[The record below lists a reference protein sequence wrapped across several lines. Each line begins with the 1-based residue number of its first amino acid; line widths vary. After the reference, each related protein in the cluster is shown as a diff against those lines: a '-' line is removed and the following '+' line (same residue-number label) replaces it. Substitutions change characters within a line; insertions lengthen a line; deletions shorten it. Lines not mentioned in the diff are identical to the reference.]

1 MIVKWEPS
9 WYELDQSIVVGDTD
23 LFYLSKDNLYFASGL
38 LSSGNYD
45 CEVKAQILKITHPE
59 LGAIRGIITIGL
71 DYSIYLN
78 NRDVI
83 IVNAEESPGKIYD
96 SQYVV
101 SEWGFDV
108 QLNIIEKSGLTAI
121 ERNTKK
127 YKMFSQ
133 NEIKAQRQECIRRY
147 KALLG
152 LSEADWDH

>member
-1 MIVKWEPS
+1 MIVKWEPD

-23 LFYLSKDNLYFASGL
+23 LFYLSKDNLYFARGL
-38 LSSGNYD
+38 LSLGNYD
-45 CEVKAQILKITHPE
+45 CEVKAKIWKITHPE

-78 NRDVI
+78 DGSVL

-108 QLNIIEKSGLTAI
+108 QLNIIERMN
-121 ERNTKK
+121 EK
-127 YKMFSQ
+127 YKMLRP
-133 NEIKAQRQECIRRY
+133 NEMRAQRQERIRRY